1 MKNLHTTISV
11 GVACVFSLMVI
22 SCNPERQLQKA
33 EVRLAQAG
41 RLPAICADRF
51 QKDTIIQKDT
61 LLKIDTFLSGE
72 YIFDT
77 LRVNDTI
84 ILTKVKTLQVTKY
97 VTKYETKVITDKAKE
112 EALKASVSQLE
123 AQKSNLSAQVSEYK
137 DKAKTRLNWLILLI
151 CFILGYSIR
160 KPLMAIIKWNLRIS

>member
-1 MKNLHTTISV
+1 MRWLILAL
-11 GVACVFSLMVI
+11 VAL

-51 QKDTIIQKDT
+51 QKDTIIRKDT
-61 LLKIDTFLSGE
+61 ILKIDTFLSGE

-123 AQKSNLSAQVSEYK
+123 AQNKALSIQITEYK
-137 DKAKTRLNWLILLI
+137 DKAKTRLNWLILVL
-151 CFILGYSIR
+151 CFVLGYSIR